1 MPLLILRR
9 EVQTRFDGV
18 IGIDHCVV
26 HILQD
31 VGQLRCFYFVE
42 FDVVRIVLDV
52 QNGGGDA
59 GVILYLDQA
68 QILQQEQSSG
78 FIGRVVGNG
87 DGGRLRDSASLR
99 CGLAFYLCIG
109 ERPGY
114 KRTQSRAHDAHGSA
128 HAHVHVHIH
137 HSGCIRLS
145 HDGILFSLLTYWFD
159 RLYYVTYFLL
169 SQ

>member
-9 EVQTRFDGV
+9 GVQTRFDGV

-31 VGQLRCFYFVE
+31 VGQLCCFYFVE

-59 GVILYLDQA
+59 GVILYLDQT

-109 ERPGY
+109 ERL
-114 KRTQSRAHDAHGSA
+114 
-128 HAHVHVHIH
+128 
-137 HSGCIRLS
+137 GCIRLS
-145 HDGILFSLLTYWFD
+145 HDGILLSLLTYCFD
-159 RLYYVTYFLL
+159 RLYYVTHFLL